1 MKPGSSAAAGE
12 PKPNDAPAAWLSL
25 IARGIGP
32 AALALTLG
40 LVEPAR
46 ADLAPSH
53 GSPAFSATDL
63 ETIARNETLGRVVNA
78 SPWLVHRI
86 LRRLESAPAAPRDHL
101 FDDAAPA
108 TRDIDLSRDPDLDAL
123 QRSSPEAAHDLFLL
137 IKQAGKG
144 GAR

>member
-1 MKPGSSAAAGE
+1 MKPGSRNGAGE
-12 PKPNDAPAAWLSL
+12 PRRDDAAAAWLSL
-25 IARGIGP
+25 IARSVGP

-46 ADLAPSH
+46 ADLAPSQ
-53 GSPAFSATDL
+53 SMPTFSTADL
-63 ETIARNETLGRVVNA
+63 ETIARNETLRRAVEA

-86 LRRLESAPAAPRDHL
+86 LRRLENPPTAPRSGTP
-101 FDDAAPA
+101 DDAPPT
-108 TRDIDLSRDPDLDAL
+108 TRDTDLSRDPDLDSL

-144 GAR
+144 GTR